1 MMKRLLTFMLLF
13 AVVGAVSAQTLRE
26 DAKKPQRLMV
36 KKPNVKDVKALKKMK
51 AHAFGR
57 GITLTS
63 DQAWFGYGD
72 DENAE
77 NMGLAMDAD
86 YTLAVFIPYEKI
98 AGKGATVDGLRFML
112 ASAKAKNIT
121 AWVGTTLPKPG
132 NYAKGAD
139 LEVKEM
145 AASDVNLKGY
155 TEVAFSKSYEIPQS
169 GLWIGFSFEIEGLPE
184 APDDSEVSDDDY
196 YNWYYD
202 VYMPWL
208 NDNLNDAY
216 PFFGS
221 FLDEPIYG
229 TMLFACNAFDD
240 MYRTY
245 AELDPANADLYLS
258 SIGWDDYSDYG
269 YAVALNALIGGG
281 KFMNNAVS
289 VEDFGQKYALINKEV
304 AFPVTLTNSGKN
316 GIQDFTYEVAINGTK
331 VSEKTIKL
339 NSPVDKL
346 LGKTTIDLTFPTGDK
361 SGTQD
366 ILLTI
371 TKVNGEA
378 NEIKASAKGAI
389 FVLAESAKMK
399 PLVEEYTGTWCG
411 WCTRGWVAL
420 DLLTK
425 DFKDDAVIYAVH
437 NGDPMEI
444 DAFEPVVG
452 AMATGFPSLS
462 INRTRTIDPY
472 YGSDEIT
479 YKDYA
484 VKDDVEAAK
493 ADLAPAAV
501 TVKAAWANDAK
512 TKINIE
518 TETKVMFDEAEPSMA
533 IGYVLVADGLKG
545 TGRDW
550 AQANYYS
557 GNASVTGDLQ
567 KLAEMDEY
575 IIGMEFNHVA
585 VAAWGATNGVE
596 GSIKGAV
603 KAGEPIVGQFVA
615 DLDGLL
621 IGTDRTSSDPDDHV
635 TVLDLIK
642 DKKLHV
648 VAFLVNKQTGEVLN
662 ANEVALSDKAETGI
676 KSLNEKA
683 STISERY
690 NVSGQR
696 IAAPQKGLN
705 IIKLSN
711 GKTVKVLVK

>member
-1 MMKRLLTFMLLF
+1 MKRLLTFMLLF
-13 AVVGAVSAQTLRE
+13 AVVGAVSAQPLRE
-26 DAKKPQRLMV
+26 DSKKSQRLMV
-36 KKPNVKDVKALKKMK
+36 KKPNVKDIKALKTMK

-57 GITLTS
+57 GITVSS
-63 DQAWFGYGD
+63 DQAWFGYGN
-72 DENAE
+72 DEEAE
-77 NMGLAMDAD
+77 NMGLAIDAD
-86 YTLAVFIPYEKI
+86 YNLAIYVPFEKI

-112 ASAKAKNIT
+112 PSAKAKNIT
-121 AWVGTTLPKPG
+121 AWVGTALPKPG

-139 LEVKEM
+139 LEVKEV
-145 AASDVNLKGY
+145 ATSDVNLTGY
-155 TEVAFSKSYEIPQS
+155 TEVAFSKGYEIPKG
-169 GLWIGFSFEIEGLPE
+169 GLWIGYSFDIEGLPE
-184 APDDSEVSDDDY
+184 EPDDSEVSDDDY
-196 YNWYYD
+196 MEWYYS
-202 VYMPWL
+202 VYLPWI
-208 NDNLNDAY
+208 DENLNDAY
-216 PFFGS
+216 PFMAS
-221 FLDEPIYG
+221 YLDEPAEG
-229 TMLFACNAFDD
+229 TMLFACNVYDD
-240 MYRTY
+240 YYRSF
-245 AELDPANADLYLS
+245 AELDPGNAELYLS
-258 SIGWDDYSDYG
+258 AIGWDDYSEYG

-281 KFMNNAVS
+281 KFMNNAAA
-289 VEDFGQKYALINKEV
+289 VEDFGQKYALINKDV
-304 AFPVTLTNSGKN
+304 TFPVTLTNSGKN

-331 VSEKTIKL
+331 VSEKTVKL
-339 NSPVDKL
+339 DTPIENI

-378 NEIKASAKGAI
+378 NELKASAKGSI

-425 DFKDDAVIYAVH
+425 DFKDEAVIYAVH

-444 DAFEPVVG
+444 DAFVPVVK
-452 AMATGFPSLS
+452 AQATGFPSLS

-493 ADLAPAAV
+493 ADLAPASV
-501 TVKAAWANDAK
+501 TVKAAWADDAK

-518 TETKVMFDEAEPSMA
+518 TETKIMYDEAEPSMA

-557 GNASVTGDLQ
+557 GDATATGDLE
-567 KLAEMDEY
+567 KLAQMDEY

-585 VAAWGATNGVE
+585 VAAWGAVNGVE

-603 KAGEPIVGQFVA
+603 KAGEPIAGQFVA